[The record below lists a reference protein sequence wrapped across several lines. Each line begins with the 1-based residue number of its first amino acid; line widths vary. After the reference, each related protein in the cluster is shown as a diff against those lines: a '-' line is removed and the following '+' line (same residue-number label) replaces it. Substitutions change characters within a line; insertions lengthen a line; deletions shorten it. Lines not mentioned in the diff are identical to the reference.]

1 LNDSSS
7 SEDDEIFYFGTAKIV
22 ENTLVVEPICRGSII
37 GHRIVDREIFL
48 WHYLLYRD
56 YFSENP
62 IFGLEFFRRR

>member
-7 SEDDEIFYFGTAKIV
+7 SEDDEIFYFDTAKIV
-22 ENTLVVEPICRGSII
+22 ENMLVVEPICRGSII
-37 GHRIVDREIFL
+37 GHHIVDRERLL

-62 IFGLEFFRRR
+62 IFGPEFFRRR